1 MDNMCGVVVWWGKK
15 EKKKRREKTGERGGE
30 FGGGG
35 KRRTGRQVRGWLALE
50 DGGEPFVV
58 AGVGLRLPWAVDVLG

>member
-15 EKKKRREKTGERGGE
+15 EKKRKEKNGEKGE
-30 FGGGG
+30 G
-35 KRRTGRQVRGWLALE
+35 KRRAGRQVRGWLALE